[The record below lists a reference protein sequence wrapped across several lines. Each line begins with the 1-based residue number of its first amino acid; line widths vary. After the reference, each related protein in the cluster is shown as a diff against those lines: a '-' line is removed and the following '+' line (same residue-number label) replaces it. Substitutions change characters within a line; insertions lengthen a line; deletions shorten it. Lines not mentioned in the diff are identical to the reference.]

1 MPRKSW
7 YSYCIVWKD
16 KNGEQIF
23 DVVDHY
29 SYDEALKVIYLDDN
43 WTDGVSEIVCINIY
57 PLTKSQM
64 RERKKLTG
72 IEVT

>member
-29 SYDEALKVIYLDDN
+29 SHDEALEEIYHDPEWSSLD
-43 WTDGVSEIVCINIY
+43 SEVVWSGEY

-64 RERKKLTG
+64 RERNKLTG